1 MLKPV
6 RFKVDHGFLR
16 IDFSD
21 KSFTNRRRTTMTGKK
36 EEFLAQLKKKYDDLN
51 YRWNIERNKL
61 EAKAQHESADAIK
74 IFEEKREALGKL
86 RTEMKTKIIEL
97 EVASENAWD
106 DVKDGA
112 EEAWTSLANAFDK
125 ATSHFKK

>member
-1 MLKPV
+1 MAILTCGTLLKEI
-6 RFKVDHGFLR
+6 KME
-16 IDFSD
+16 S
-21 KSFTNRRRTTMTGKK
+21 KK
-36 EEFLAQLKKKYDDLN
+36 EEFLDQLKKKYDDLN

-74 IFEEKREALGKL
+74 KFAETREALRQL
-86 RTEMKTKIIEL
+86 RTDMKTKIIDL

-112 EEAWTSLANAFDK
+112 EDAWKSLATAFDK